1 MESKSLVDFYLH
13 HCSQIFKNPFRM
25 RSVLQWVMQIS
36 AESPGTRQLLERY
49 SRAHG
54 VKKQFLIE
62 RALLHHI
69 QALEELPTSIIIPPR
84 LVVSAASGRKIAELV
99 TKRQKPTSKL
109 VELTLLR
116 IDPRVP
122 GADISLD
129 LPCQADDLLSRA
141 AHHSRIFMPEIERIF
156 CGRTA
161 APYQPLYEMG
171 A

>member
-1 MESKSLVDFYLH
+1 
-13 HCSQIFKNPFRM
+13 
-25 RSVLQWVMQIS
+25 MQIS
-36 AESPGTRQLLERY
+36 AEISQGTRQLLERY

-109 VELTLLR
+109 VELMR
-116 IDPRVP
+116 GGD
-122 GADISLD
+122 
-129 LPCQADDLLSRA
+129 
-141 AHHSRIFMPEIERIF
+141 
-156 CGRTA
+156 
-161 APYQPLYEMG
+161 
-171 A
+171 